1 MEMSQRNE
9 AVSELRT
16 RNKHLTYAVLASA
29 LVCLGVT
36 FKLVSQSE
44 IIMVQ
49 TPGMPANS
57 IIERTSFDKNA
68 QLATLNAIT
77 NNLGNLNPANAE
89 YQKKFLEL
97 YFSPEAYTRL
107 SHEIDLRVEK
117 AKAERELGSSY
128 FVFKR
133 YIYDEQIN
141 KHFIV
146 GEQHTVSAAKDSA
159 EPYVYEYAI
168 HIENYR
174 LWVDDI
180 KVYPGEKIHNS
191 EWIKANSK

>member
-1 MEMSQRNE
+1 MNQRNE

-16 RNKHLTYAVLASA
+16 RNKHLTYATLGAVLISFG
-29 LVCLGVT
+29 LM

-44 IIMVQ
+44 IIIVQ

-77 NNLGNLNPANAE
+77 SNLASINPANAE

-97 YFSPEAYTRL
+97 YFSPDSYTRL
-107 SHEIDLRVEK
+107 SHEIDLKVEK

-128 FVFKR
+128 FVLKR
-133 YIYDEQIN
+133 YIYDEQID

-146 GEQHTVSAAKDSA
+146 GEQHTVNAAKDTA

-180 KVYPGEKIHNS
+180 KAYPGEKIHNS

>member
-1 MEMSQRNE
+1 MEMNQRNE

-16 RNKHLTYAVLASA
+16 RNKHLTYATLGAVLISFG
-29 LVCLGVT
+29 LM

-44 IIMVQ
+44 IIIVQ

-77 NNLGNLNPANAE
+77 SNLASINPANAE

-97 YFSPEAYTRL
+97 YFSPDSYTRL
-107 SHEIDLRVEK
+107 CHEIDLKVEK

-128 FVFKR
+128 FVLKR
-133 YIYDEQIN
+133 YIYDEQID

-146 GEQHTVSAAKDSA
+146 GEQHTVNAAKDTA

-180 KVYPGEKIHNS
+180 KAYPGEKIHNS